1 MVKVQPH
8 KKTVVQSDLRRQHHA
23 STVAKQAMLP
33 NRDPRTVCMTEGE
46 LSYLLASFRANR
58 WPERAE
64 KERLAQ
70 LIGKSYEK
78 VHHWFSNQR
87 QKLANVE
94 KAMKKTRTPQ
104 TSPRSSSHVAVS
116 HIGGPGTEPVHVKHE
131 ERESLLGAQAPDA
144 FTREAS
150 SDMSDISVEDGA
162 RLLLDFIASVR
173 AAQSTPSP

>member
-1 MVKVQPH
+1 
-8 KKTVVQSDLRRQHHA
+8 
-23 STVAKQAMLP
+23 
-33 NRDPRTVCMTEGE
+33 MTEGE

-87 QKLANVE
+87 QKMANVE
-94 KAMKKTRTPQ
+94 KAIKKTRSPHTP
-104 TSPRSSSHVAVS
+104 PRSSSSSVAASHV
-116 HIGGPGTEPVHVKHE
+116 GGPGIEPVNVKHE
-131 ERESLLGAQAPDA
+131 ERETLLGAQPPDA
-144 FTREAS
+144 FMREAS
-150 SDMSDISVEDGA
+150 SDMSDTSVEDGA

-173 AAQSTPSP
+173 AAQGTPSP

>member
-1 MVKVQPH
+1 
-8 KKTVVQSDLRRQHHA
+8 
-23 STVAKQAMLP
+23 
-33 NRDPRTVCMTEGE
+33 MTEGE

-70 LIGKSYEK
+70 LIGKCVSPFPLTLGIHLISGERSYEK

-94 KAMKKTRTPQ
+94 KAMKKTRSPHTP
-104 TSPRSSSHVAVS
+104 PRSSSDVAVS
-116 HIGGPGTEPVHVKHE
+116 HPGTEPVKVEHE
-131 ERESLLGAQAPDA
+131 ERETLLGAQASDA

-173 AAQSTPSP
+173 ASQGTPSP